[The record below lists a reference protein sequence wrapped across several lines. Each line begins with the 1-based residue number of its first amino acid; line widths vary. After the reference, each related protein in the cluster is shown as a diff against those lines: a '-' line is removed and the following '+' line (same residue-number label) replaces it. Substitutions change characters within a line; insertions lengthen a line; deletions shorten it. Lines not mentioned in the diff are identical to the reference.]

1 MKKFLFTLAALL
13 MAGSLCATEY
23 LYIEDFEVTQDQLGK
38 NITVPM
44 KAHFEAAV
52 SAAQVN
58 MTFPEG
64 MVLRKIDKG
73 SSIASLTYCD
83 DYGDEWTAD
92 NTIFTPAVPTSNFAF
107 ATVDKGYY
115 EVDGEWVYYGA
126 VKFMPGEYDEM
137 ALITIRVNAEFTG
150 GEIVVETMPS
160 CGADA
165 RPWVETCD
173 KTQDNFMTC
182 VVTVEG
188 VEPQLQDLAGT
199 IEIASEADE
208 NGLLAISYNGTEE
221 VTIVVT
227 VNGEVAEL
235 VDGMVQLAE
244 GENNIV
250 VTVSAEGYNDL
261 VATASV
267 TYTAPVPP
275 TQTDKPEITT
285 EETDEAVIVTA
296 TGNGTVILYCDGA
309 EVENP
314 CTIMKGD
321 AEQTFTF
328 TATAQVEGEE
338 LSEVAELVVV
348 VPAKEVGP
356 EPEDPHM
363 QGYWLVLVEHDG
375 NLNWIQ
381 LVEGANKEYTT
392 AYDVTYPLHW
402 DLGHFYYM
410 VNGVAYGAE
419 ADETE
424 AVFGYAN
431 ANPLVEGT
439 NTYTVPVGY
448 RYQIG
453 LNFIIDQDTDELI
466 GYAAYVAQGNPV
478 SVDELVNGKTVAGVR
493 YFNMAGQEMQ
503 EANGM
508 TIVVTTYT
516 DGTTSAV
523 KVMK

>member
-13 MAGSLCATEY
+13 MAGSLCAEEY
-23 LYIEDFEVTQDQLGK
+23 LYIEDFQVTQDQLGK
-38 NITVPM
+38 NITVPI

-58 MTFPEG
+58 LTIPEG

-73 SSIASLTYCD
+73 SSITNLTYVD

-92 NTIFTPAVPTSNFAF
+92 NTIFTPAVATSNFAF

-115 EVDGEWVYYGA
+115 EVDGEWVAYGA

-137 ALITIRVNAEFTG
+137 AVLTIRVNAEFTG
-150 GEIVVETMPS
+150 GEIVVETMPA
-160 CGADA
+160 CGNDA
-165 RPWVETCD
+165 RPDVVCCEKD
-173 KTQDNFMTC
+173 QDNFMTC

-199 IEIASEADE
+199 ISIAPEPTED
-208 NGLLAISYNGTEE
+208 GLLAIAYDGTED

-227 VNGEVAEL
+227 VNGEVVEL

-261 VATASV
+261 VATANV
-267 TYTAPVPP
+267 TYAPVPP
-275 TQTDKPEITT
+275 TPQTAAPVINVT
-285 EETDEAVIVTA
+285 EGAEEYIIEAV
-296 TGNGTVILYCDGA
+296 GEGTVILYCNGA

-314 CTIMKGD
+314 CTIVRGEND
-321 AEQTFTF
+321 VTYTF
-328 TATAQVEGEE
+328 TATAQAPGEL
-338 LSEVAELVVV
+338 LSEVYELVVV

-356 EPEDPHM
+356 EPDEHM
-363 QGYWLVLVEHDG
+363 VGYWLVLVEHDG
-375 NLNWIQ
+375 NLNWIK
-381 LVEGANKEYTT
+381 LVEGANTEYTT

-402 DLGHFYYM
+402 DFGHFYYM
-410 VNGVAYGAE
+410 INGVPYGAE
-419 ADETE
+419 EDETE

-431 ANPLVEGT
+431 ANPLTADCT

-453 LNFIIDQDTDELI
+453 LNFIIDQETDELV